1 MRIWKLIV
9 IVIILTILV
18 FPAGMLIENYHPLNG
33 MSWPMVYG
41 NPQFNL
47 VSKNSGPTN
56 FKNISIY
63 AGFAF
68 NGSGLF
74 HSQYVIYNDTFINLG
89 IIGNG
94 SSVNFYYGDGIYFHI
109 SIVASNI
116 HNALWNFTQ
125 LHPSLFINS
134 YILFQ
139 LYYFYEPLL
148 YYEPLV
154 YRNTVYFTGTDGY
167 LYALDLK
174 GNLLWEK
181 YIGSSFFTYIFPDG
195 NSLYLFGINYIKYNN
210 SYYFTGDS
218 IYKINLENEQ
228 ILWNTTIG
236 GWINLTTY
244 SYGINLPTC
253 WDNILYLPLEN
264 TLYII
269 NGSNGKEEILNHYSQ
284 NFTYHLTYADN
295 ALFGEFNNS
304 VVKIDIKNGNILWR
318 YNVSDP
324 SPCTIYNNKV
334 VFATAHGY
342 TYALDENTGKEI
354 WKTYTKLGVKGPVTI
369 SANQIVY
376 EGGGSRDA
384 INFVLPASFY
394 GIVALNLN
402 DGKILDYCGIFWEP
416 GGMSYHNIETQ
427 KLPPS
432 WCNLVPFGPSPDF
445 YIIYL
450 PRDNTVMYG
459 YPGDVFVGYISHY
472 YIWIS
477 SILIIWV
484 PTLTYIF
491 LKRRHK
497 K

>member
-9 IVIILTILV
+9 IAIILTILV

-41 NPQFNL
+41 NPQFNM

-56 FKNISIY
+56 FKNIPIY
-63 AGFAF
+63 SSNIIF
-68 NGSGLF
+68 NSSYLYT
-74 HSQYVIYNDTFINLG
+74 QYVIYNDIFIISG
-89 IIGNG
+89 I
-94 SSVNFYYGDGIYFHI
+94 NFNYGKETCINI
-109 SIVASNI
+109 SIVALNM

-125 LHPSLFINS
+125 HHQSLFKLNP
-134 YILFQ
+134 YIITP
-139 LYYFYEPLL
+139 YHTYEPLL

-154 YRNTVYFTGTDGY
+154 YRNTIYFTGGDGY

-174 GNLLWEK
+174 GHLLWEK
-181 YIGSSFFTYIFPDG
+181 YIGPSFFTYIFPDG
-195 NSLYLFGINYIKYNN
+195 NSLYLFGINFNP
-210 SYYFTGDS
+210 YYFTGDS

-244 SYGINLPTC
+244 SYGINLPTY

-269 NGSNGKEEILNHYSQ
+269 NGSNGKTEILNHYSQ

-354 WKTYTKLGVKGPVTI
+354 WKTYTQLGVGGPVTI

-376 EGGGSRDA
+376 EGGADILS
-384 INFVLPASFY
+384 ISILYFTIFV
-394 GIVALNLN
+394 GIVALDLN
-402 DGKILDYCGIFWEP
+402 DGKILDYFGTLLIAD
-416 GGMSYHNIETQ
+416 GLSHSYIEIETQ
-427 KLPPS
+427 KLPS
-432 WCNLVPFGPSPDF
+432 YLSPFPVFP
-445 YIIYL
+445 IIYI
-450 PRDNTVMYG
+450 PRDNAVMYG
-459 YPGDVFVGYISHY
+459 YPADVYVGYISHY

-484 PTLTYIF
+484 PTIAYIII
-491 LKRRHK
+491 KRRHRK
-497 K
+497 

>member
-9 IVIILTILV
+9 IAIILTILV

-41 NPQFNL
+41 NPQFNM

-56 FKNISIY
+56 FKDIPIY
-63 AGFAF
+63 CGFCEF
-68 NGSGLF
+68 DGKDLDD
-74 HSQYVIYNDTFINLG
+74 QYTIYNDTFINLG
-89 IIGNG
+89 IIGDWH
-94 SSVNFYYGDGIYFHI
+94 NFYYYYGEGTYFNI

-116 HNALWNFTQ
+116 HNALWKFTQ
-125 LHPSLFINS
+125 LHLPLFKLN
-134 YILFQ
+134 
-139 LYYFYEPLL
+139 YYTFFYVL
-148 YYEPLV
+148 EPLV

-174 GNLLWEK
+174 GDLLWEK

-195 NSLYLFGINYIKYNN
+195 NSLYLFGINFINYNN

-236 GWINLTTY
+236 GWLNLTTV
-244 SYGINLPTC
+244 SYGILIPTY
-253 WDNILYLPLEN
+253 WNNILYLPLEN

-284 NFTYHLTYADN
+284 NFTYHITYADN

-324 SPCTIYNNKV
+324 SPCSIYNNKV
-334 VFATAHGY
+334 VFANTHGY

-376 EGGGSRDA
+376 EGGVSREPSN
-384 INFVLPASFY
+384 IIFPYTFW

-402 DGKILDYCGIFWEP
+402 NGKILDYFGILRT
-416 GGMSYHNIETQ
+416 GMGLNFESIETQ
-427 KLPPS
+427 RLPSFLAPT
-432 WCNLVPFGPSPDF
+432 PGF
-445 YIIYL
+445 YIIYV
-450 PRDNTVMYG
+450 PRDNAVMYG
-459 YPGDVFVGYISHY
+459 CPGDVYVGYISHY

-477 SILIIWV
+477 SILMIWV
-484 PTLTYIF
+484 PTIAYIF
-491 LKRRHK
+491 LKRRNK

>member
-9 IVIILTILV
+9 IAIILTILV

-33 MSWPMVYG
+33 MSWPMVYE
-41 NPQFNL
+41 NPQLNM

-63 AGFAF
+63 NGFIRF
-68 NGSGLF
+68 PYNILN
-74 HSQYVIYNDTFINLG
+74 QYVIYNDIFINLG
-89 IIGNG
+89 VIGNY
-94 SSVNFYYGDGIYFHI
+94 NFLNKSEETYFNI
-109 SIVASNI
+109 SIMASNI

-125 LHPSLFINS
+125 LHPPLFKLNA
-134 YILFQ
+134 YIITT
-139 LYYFYEPLL
+139 YHI
-148 YYEPLV
+148 YEPLV

-174 GNLLWEK
+174 GDLLWEK

-195 NSLYLFGINYIKYNN
+195 NSLYLFGINFFSYNN

-228 ILWNTTIG
+228 ILWNTEICR
-236 GWINLTTY
+236 WINLIIFSKGIY
-244 SYGINLPTC
+244 IPSYWNNTI
-253 WDNILYLPLEN
+253 YLPFGN
-264 TLYII
+264 TIYNI
-269 NGSNGKEEILNHYSQ
+269 NGLNGKSEILNYYSQ
-284 NFTYHLTYADN
+284 DFAHPLTYAGN

-354 WKTYTKLGVKGPVTI
+354 WKTYTQLGVGGPVTI

-376 EGGGSRDA
+376 EGGADIES
-384 INFVLPASFY
+384 ISILWYTIFF
-394 GIVALNLN
+394 GIVALDLN
-402 DGKILDYCGIFWEP
+402 DGKILDYFGTLIMA
-416 GGMSYHNIETQ
+416 GGLYHRYIEIETQ
-427 KLPPS
+427 KLPS
-432 WCNLVPFGPSPDF
+432 YLSPLPVF
-445 YIIYL
+445 YIIYV

-459 YPGDVFVGYISHY
+459 YPANVYVGYISHY

-484 PTLTYIF
+484 PTLTYIIIK
-491 LKRRHK
+491 KRHRK
-497 K
+497 

>member
-9 IVIILTILV
+9 VAIILTILV

-41 NPQFNL
+41 NPQFNM

-63 AGFAF
+63 NGFIGF
-68 NGSGLF
+68 PHNILN
-74 HSQYVIYNDTFINLG
+74 QYVIYNDIFINLG
-89 IIGNG
+89 VIGNY
-94 SSVNFYYGDGIYFHI
+94 NFFNKSEETYFNI
-109 SIVASNI
+109 SIMASNI
-116 HNALWNFTQ
+116 HNALWHFTQ
-125 LHPSLFINS
+125 LHPPLFKLNA
-134 YILFQ
+134 YIITT
-139 LYYFYEPLL
+139 YHI
-148 YYEPLV
+148 YEPLV

-195 NSLYLFGINYIKYNN
+195 NSLYLFGINFFTYNN

-236 GWINLTTY
+236 GWINLTSGSHGILIPTY
-244 SYGINLPTC
+244 

-354 WKTYTKLGVKGPVTI
+354 WKTYTQLGVGGPVTI
-369 SANQIVY
+369 SSNQIVY
-376 EGGGSRDA
+376 EGGADIQS
-384 INFVLPASFY
+384 ISILYFTIFV

-402 DGKILDYCGIFWEP
+402 DGKILDYVGTLLIAD
-416 GGMSYHNIETQ
+416 GLSHSYIKIETQ
-427 KLPPS
+427 KLPSYLSPF
-432 WCNLVPFGPSPDF
+432 LVFC
-445 YIIYL
+445 IIYV

-459 YPGDVFVGYISHY
+459 YPADVYVGYISHY

-484 PTLTYIF
+484 PTITYIIF
-491 LKRRHK
+491 KRRHRK
-497 K
+497 

>member
-1 MRIWKLIV
+1 M
-9 IVIILTILV
+9 
-18 FPAGMLIENYHPLNG
+18 
-33 MSWPMVYG
+33 
-41 NPQFNL
+41 

-56 FKNISIY
+56 FKNIPIY
-63 AGFAF
+63 SSNIIF
-68 NGSGLF
+68 NSSYLYT
-74 HSQYVIYNDTFINLG
+74 QYVIYNDIFIISG
-89 IIGNG
+89 I
-94 SSVNFYYGDGIYFHI
+94 NFNYGKETCINI
-109 SIVASNI
+109 SIVALNM

-125 LHPSLFINS
+125 HHQSLFKLNP
-134 YILFQ
+134 YIITP
-139 LYYFYEPLL
+139 YHTYEPLL

-154 YRNTVYFTGTDGY
+154 YRNTIYFTGGDGY

-174 GNLLWEK
+174 GHLLWEK
-181 YIGSSFFTYIFPDG
+181 YIGPSFFTYIFPDG
-195 NSLYLFGINYIKYNN
+195 NSLYLFGINFISYNN

-236 GWINLTTY
+236 GWINLTTVF
-244 SYGINLPTC
+244 YGINLPTY
-253 WDNILYLPLEN
+253 WNNILYLPLEN

-269 NGSNGKEEILNHYSQ
+269 NGSNGKTEILNHYSQ

-342 TYALDENTGKEI
+342 TYALDENTGKGI
-354 WKTYTKLGVKGPVTI
+354 WKTYTKLGVEGPVTI

-376 EGGGSRDA
+376 ESGVASGCPNGT
-384 INFVLPASFY
+384 VLCNTFI

-402 DGKILDYCGIFWEP
+402 DGKILDYFGYITLSKGVE
-416 GGMSYHNIETQ
+416 SIETHT
-427 KLPPS
+427 LPSYLAPLS
-432 WCNLVPFGPSPDF
+432 DF
-445 YIIYL
+445 YIIYV
-450 PRDNTVMYG
+450 PRDNTIMFE
-459 YPGDVFVGYISHY
+459 YPGIVCFGYISHY
-472 YIWIS
+472 YILIAWIS
-477 SILIIWV
+477 SILIIWI
-484 PTLTYIF
+484 PTIAYIII
-491 LKRRHK
+491 KRRNK

>member
-41 NPQFNL
+41 NPQFNM

-56 FKNISIY
+56 FKDIPIY
-63 AGFAF
+63 PGFVEF
-68 NGSGLF
+68 DGKDF
-74 HSQYVIYNDTFINLG
+74 DDKYTIYNDTFINLG
-89 IIGNG
+89 VIGDWH
-94 SSVNFYYGDGIYFHI
+94 NFYYYGEGTYFNI

-125 LHPSLFINS
+125 IHPPLFKLNA
-134 YILFQ
+134 YIITT
-139 LYYFYEPLL
+139 YHI
-148 YYEPLV
+148 YEPLV
-154 YRNTVYFTGTDGY
+154 YRNTVYFIGTDGH

-195 NSLYLFGINYIKYNN
+195 NSLYLFGINFISYNN

-295 ALFGEFNNS
+295 AFFGEFNNS

-342 TYALDENTGKEI
+342 TYALDENTGKGI
-354 WKTYTKLGVKGPVTI
+354 WKTYTKLGVEGPVTI

-376 EGGGSRDA
+376 ESGVASGCPNGT
-384 INFVLPASFY
+384 VLCNTFI

-402 DGKILDYCGIFWEP
+402 DGKILDYFGYITLSKGVE
-416 GGMSYHNIETQ
+416 SIETHT
-427 KLPPS
+427 LPSYLAPLS
-432 WCNLVPFGPSPDF
+432 DF
-445 YIIYL
+445 YIIYV
-450 PRDNTVMYG
+450 PRDNTIMFE
-459 YPGDVFVGYISHY
+459 YPGIVCFGYISHY
-472 YIWIS
+472 YILIAWIS
-477 SILIIWV
+477 SILIIWI
-484 PTLTYIF
+484 PTIAYII
-491 LKRRHK
+491 LKRRNK

>member
-9 IVIILTILV
+9 IAIILTILV

-41 NPQFNL
+41 NPQFNM

-63 AGFAF
+63 AGFAGGW
-68 NGSGLF
+68 NI
-74 HSQYVIYNDTFINLG
+74 IYNNIFINLG
-89 IIGNG
+89 EGK
-94 SSVNFYYGDGIYFHI
+94 
-109 SIVASNI
+109 IVASNI
-116 HNALWNFTQ
+116 HKELWNFTQ
-125 LHPSLFINS
+125 LHPHLFNYS
-134 YILFQ
+134 YILFT
-139 LYYFYEPLL
+139 LYYIYEPLL

-154 YRNTVYFTGTDGY
+154 YRNTIYFTGTDGY
-167 LYALDLK
+167 LYALDLN

-195 NSLYLFGINYIKYNN
+195 NSLYLFGINFIIYNN

-236 GWINLTTY
+236 GWINLTTVF
-244 SYGINLPTC
+244 YGINLPTY
-253 WDNILYLPLEN
+253 WNNILYLPLEN

-369 SANQIVY
+369 SSNQIVY
-376 EGGGSRDA
+376 EGGGSREA
-384 INFVLPASFY
+384 INVVLPASFY

-416 GGMSYHNIETQ
+416 GGITHNYIETQ

-432 WCNLVPFGPSPDF
+432 WCNLVPFGPSPAF
-445 YIIYL
+445 YIIYV
-450 PRDNTVMYG
+450 PRDNVVSYNPMG
-459 YPGDVFVGYISHY
+459 FFLSDVFVGYISHY

-484 PTLTYIF
+484 PTIAYIII
-491 LKRRHK
+491 KRRHRK
-497 K
+497 

>member
-1 MRIWKLIV
+1 M
-9 IVIILTILV
+9 
-18 FPAGMLIENYHPLNG
+18 
-33 MSWPMVYG
+33 
-41 NPQFNL
+41 

-56 FKNISIY
+56 FKSIPIY
-63 AGFAF
+63 TGFSELHDAVVD
-68 NGSGLF
+68 
-74 HSQYVIYNDTFINLG
+74 QYIIYNDIFINLG
-89 IIGNG
+89 VIGNYNIINM
-94 SSVNFYYGDGIYFHI
+94 SKETYFNI

-116 HNALWNFTQ
+116 HKELWNFTQ
-125 LHPSLFINS
+125 LHPPLFKLN
-134 YILFQ
+134 
-139 LYYFYEPLL
+139 YYTIFNV
-148 YYEPLV
+148 YEPLV

-195 NSLYLFGINYIKYNN
+195 NSLYLFGINFINYNN

-236 GWINLTTY
+236 GWLNITTV
-244 SYGINLPTC
+244 SYGIIIPTY

-269 NGSNGKEEILNHYSQ
+269 NGSNGKEEILTRYSQ
-284 NFTYHLTYADN
+284 NFTYYPLTYADN

-354 WKTYTKLGVKGPVTI
+354 WKTYTQLGVGGPVTI

-376 EGGGSRDA
+376 EGGADILS
-384 INFVLPASFY
+384 ISILYFTIFV
-394 GIVALNLN
+394 GIVALDLN
-402 DGKILDYCGIFWEP
+402 DGKILDYFGTLLIAD
-416 GGMSYHNIETQ
+416 GLSHSYIEIETQ
-427 KLPPS
+427 KLPS
-432 WCNLVPFGPSPDF
+432 YLSPFPVFP
-445 YIIYL
+445 IIYI
-450 PRDNTVMYG
+450 PRDNAVMYG
-459 YPGDVFVGYISHY
+459 YPADVYVGYISHY

-484 PTLTYIF
+484 PTIAYIF
-491 LKRRHK
+491 LKRRNK

>member
-9 IVIILTILV
+9 VAIILTILV

-41 NPQFNL
+41 NPQFNM

-56 FKNISIY
+56 FKDIPIY
-63 AGFAF
+63 SGFAKF
-68 NGSGLF
+68 YGNDVVD
-74 HSQYVIYNDTFINLG
+74 QYIIYNDIFINLG
-89 IIGNG
+89 VIGNY
-94 SSVNFYYGDGIYFHI
+94 SIINMSKETYFNI

-125 LHPSLFINS
+125 IHPPLFKLNA
-134 YILFQ
+134 YIITT
-139 LYYFYEPLL
+139 YHI
-148 YYEPLV
+148 YEPLV

-174 GNLLWEK
+174 GDLLWEK

-195 NSLYLFGINYIKYNN
+195 NSLYLFGINFFTYNN

-228 ILWNTTIG
+228 ILWNTEICRWMNLIIFSKGIYIPSYWNNTI
-236 GWINLTTY
+236 
-244 SYGINLPTC
+244 
-253 WDNILYLPLEN
+253 YLPFGN
-264 TLYII
+264 TIYNI
-269 NGSNGKEEILNHYSQ
+269 NGLNGKSEILNYYSQ
-284 NFTYHLTYADN
+284 DFAHPLTYAGN

-324 SPCTIYNNKV
+324 SPCSIYNNKV
-334 VFATAHGY
+334 VFANTHGY

-354 WKTYTKLGVKGPVTI
+354 WKAYTQLGVGGPVTI
-369 SANQIVY
+369 SSNQIVY
-376 EGGGSRDA
+376 EGGVSREP
-384 INFVLPASFY
+384 INIIFPPTFW

-402 DGKILDYCGIFWEP
+402 NGKILDYFGYITT
-416 GGMSYHNIETQ
+416 GMGMGFESIETQ
-427 KLPPS
+427 RLPSYLAPT
-432 WCNLVPFGPSPDF
+432 PGYYF
-445 YIIYL
+445 IYV
-450 PRDNTVMYG
+450 PRDNAVMYG
-459 YPGDVFVGYISHY
+459 CPGDVYVGYISHY

-477 SILIIWV
+477 SILIICIIWV
-484 PTLTYIF
+484 LTLTYIL

>member
-41 NPQFNL
+41 NPQFNM

-63 AGFAF
+63 NGFIGF
-68 NGSGLF
+68 PHNNILN
-74 HSQYVIYNDTFINLG
+74 QYVIYNDIFINLG
-89 IIGNG
+89 VIGNY
-94 SSVNFYYGDGIYFHI
+94 NFFNKSEETYFNI
-109 SIVASNI
+109 SIMASNI

-125 LHPSLFINS
+125 LHPPLFKLN
-134 YILFQ
+134 
-139 LYYFYEPLL
+139 YYTFFYV
-148 YYEPLV
+148 YEPLV
-154 YRNTVYFTGTDGY
+154 YRNTVYFIGTDGH

-181 YIGSSFFTYIFPDG
+181 YIGPSFFTYIFPDG
-195 NSLYLFGINYIKYNN
+195 NSLYLFGINFISYNN

-236 GWINLTTY
+236 RWLNLTTDPH
-244 SYGINLPTC
+244 GIIIPAYWN
-253 WDNILYLPLEN
+253 NILYLPLEN

-269 NGSNGKEEILNHYSQ
+269 NGSNGKAEILTRYSQ

-354 WKTYTKLGVKGPVTI
+354 WKTYTQLGVGGPVTI
-369 SANQIVY
+369 SSNQIVY
-376 EGGGSRDA
+376 EGGADREPDG
-384 INFVLPASFY
+384 IIFPAMFF
-394 GIVALNLN
+394 GIVALDLN
-402 DGKILDYCGIFWEP
+402 DGKILDYVGTLTDGI
-416 GGMSYHNIETQ
+416 YYIYIETQ
-427 KLPPS
+427 KLPFY
-432 WCNLVPFGPSPDF
+432 LSPLPAF
-445 YIIYL
+445 YIIYV
-450 PRDNTVMYG
+450 PRDNVVTYDPMSLFL
-459 YPGDVFVGYISHY
+459 PDVFVGYISHY

-484 PTLTYIF
+484 PTITYII

>member
-9 IVIILTILV
+9 VAIILTILV

-41 NPQFNL
+41 NPQFNM

-56 FKNISIY
+56 FKSIPIY
-63 AGFAF
+63 AGFAGGW
-68 NGSGLF
+68 NI
-74 HSQYVIYNDTFINLG
+74 IYNNIFINLG
-89 IIGNG
+89 EGK
-94 SSVNFYYGDGIYFHI
+94 
-109 SIVASNI
+109 IVASNI
-116 HNALWNFTQ
+116 HKELWNFTQ
-125 LHPSLFINS
+125 LHPHLFNYS
-134 YILFQ
+134 YILFT
-139 LYYFYEPLL
+139 LYYIYEPLL

-154 YRNTVYFTGTDGY
+154 YRNTIYFTGTDGY
-167 LYALDLK
+167 LYALDLN
-174 GNLLWEK
+174 GNILWEK

-195 NSLYLFGINYIKYNN
+195 NSLYLFGINFISYNN

-236 GWINLTTY
+236 GWINLTTVF
-244 SYGINLPTC
+244 YGINLPTC

-269 NGSNGKEEILNHYSQ
+269 NGSNGKAEILNHYSQ

-376 EGGGSRDA
+376 EGGGSREA
-384 INFVLPASFY
+384 INVVLPASFY

-402 DGKILDYCGIFWEP
+402 DGKILDYCGIFWER

-427 KLPPS
+427 KLPSYFVPPS
-432 WCNLVPFGPSPDF
+432 YFDASPDF
-445 YIIYL
+445 YIIYV
-450 PRDNTVMYG
+450 PRDNVISYNPMILFLS
-459 YPGDVFVGYISHY
+459 DVFVGYISHY

-477 SILIIWV
+477 SILIIWI
-484 PTLTYIF
+484 PTITYIII
-491 LKRRHK
+491 KRRHRK
-497 K
+497 

>member
-9 IVIILTILV
+9 IIVIAIILTILV

-41 NPQFNL
+41 NPQFNM

-56 FKNISIY
+56 FKNIPIY
-63 AGFAF
+63 PGFAF
-68 NGSGLF
+68 NGSY
-74 HSQYVIYNDTFINLG
+74 HSRYVIYNDTFINLV

-125 LHPSLFINS
+125 IHPPLFKLN
-134 YILFQ
+134 
-139 LYYFYEPLL
+139 YYTFFYV
-148 YYEPLV
+148 YEPLV
-154 YRNTVYFTGTDGY
+154 YRNTVYFIGTDGH
-167 LYALDLK
+167 LYALDLM
-174 GNLLWEK
+174 GHLLWEK
-181 YIGSSFFTYIFPDG
+181 YIGSSVFCYIFPDG
-195 NSLYLFGINYIKYNN
+195 NSLYLFGINFISYNN
-210 SYYFTGDS
+210 SYYFTGES

-236 GWINLTTY
+236 GWINLTTVF
-244 SYGINLPTC
+244 YGINLPTY
-253 WDNILYLPLEN
+253 WENILYLPLEN
-264 TLYII
+264 TIYII
-269 NGSNGKEEILNHYSQ
+269 NGSNGKAEILNHYSQ

-324 SPCTIYNNKV
+324 SPCSIYNNKV
-334 VFATAHGY
+334 VFANTHGY

-354 WKTYTKLGVKGPVTI
+354 WKSYTQLGVEGPVTI
-369 SANQIVY
+369 SSNKIIY
-376 EGGGSRDA
+376 EDGSS
-384 INFVLPASFY
+384 VQKWPTMHPASFY

-402 DGKILDYCGIFWEP
+402 DGKILDYFGIFWEP
-416 GGMSYHNIETQ
+416 GGLSYDYIETQ
-427 KLPPS
+427 
-432 WCNLVPFGPSPDF
+432 NLST
-445 YIIYL
+445 YIGIGIPNPIYYFIYV
-450 PRDNTVMYG
+450 PRDNVVTYDPMSLFLS
-459 YPGDVFVGYISHY
+459 DVFVGYISHY

-484 PTLTYIF
+484 PIIAYIF
-491 LKRRHK
+491 FKRRHK

>member
-9 IVIILTILV
+9 IAIILTILV

-33 MSWPMVYG
+33 MSWSMVYG
-41 NPQFNL
+41 NPQFNM

-63 AGFAF
+63 NGFIGF
-68 NGSGLF
+68 PHNNILN
-74 HSQYVIYNDTFINLG
+74 QYVIYNDIFINLG
-89 IIGNG
+89 VIGNY
-94 SSVNFYYGDGIYFHI
+94 NFFNKSEETYFNI
-109 SIVASNI
+109 SIMASNI

-125 LHPSLFINS
+125 LHPPLFKLN
-134 YILFQ
+134 
-139 LYYFYEPLL
+139 YYTFFYV
-148 YYEPLV
+148 YEPLV
-154 YRNTVYFTGTDGY
+154 YRNTVYFTGTDGH

-181 YIGSSFFTYIFPDG
+181 YIGPSFFTYIFPDG
-195 NSLYLFGINYIKYNN
+195 NSLYLFGINFISYNN

-236 GWINLTTY
+236 GWLNLTTDHH
-244 SYGINLPTC
+244 GIIIPTY
-253 WDNILYLPLEN
+253 WNNILYLPLEN

-269 NGSNGKEEILNHYSQ
+269 NGSNGKAEILTRYSQ
-284 NFTYHLTYADN
+284 NFTYLPLTYADN

-354 WKTYTKLGVKGPVTI
+354 WKTYTQLGVGGPVTI

-376 EGGGSRDA
+376 EGGADREPGG
-384 INFVLPASFY
+384 IIFPAMFF
-394 GIVALNLN
+394 GIVALDLN
-402 DGKILDYCGIFWEP
+402 DGKILDYVGTLTDGI
-416 GGMSYHNIETQ
+416 SYIYIETQ
-427 KLPPS
+427 KLPFY
-432 WCNLVPFGPSPDF
+432 LSPLPAF
-445 YIIYL
+445 YIIYV
-450 PRDNTVMYG
+450 PRDNVVSYNPMDCFLS
-459 YPGDVFVGYISHY
+459 DVFVGYISHY

-477 SILIIWV
+477 SILIIWI
-484 PTLTYIF
+484 PTIAYIII
-491 LKRRHK
+491 KRRHK

>member
-9 IVIILTILV
+9 IIVIAIILTILV

-41 NPQFNL
+41 NPQLNM

-56 FKNISIY
+56 FKDIPIY
-63 AGFAF
+63 SGFVEF
-68 NGSGLF
+68 DCKDLYD
-74 HSQYVIYNDTFINLG
+74 QYTIYNDTFINLG
-89 IIGNG
+89 FIGYY
-94 SSVNFYYGDGIYFHI
+94 NFYYREDTYINI

-125 LHPSLFINS
+125 LHPPLFKLN
-134 YILFQ
+134 
-139 LYYFYEPLL
+139 YYMCFYFL
-148 YYEPLV
+148 EPLV

-174 GNLLWEK
+174 GDLLWEK

-195 NSLYLFGINYIKYNN
+195 NSLYLFGINFISHNN
-210 SYYFTGDS
+210 SDYFTGDS
-218 IYKINLENEQ
+218 IYKINLENNQ

-236 GWINLTTY
+236 GWLNLTTG
-244 SYGINLPTC
+244 SYVILIPTY

-269 NGSNGKEEILNHYSQ
+269 NGSNGKEEILNHYPQ

-354 WKTYTKLGVKGPVTI
+354 WKTYTQLGVMGPVTI

-376 EGGGSRDA
+376 EGGASREP
-384 INFVLPASFY
+384 INIIFPITFL
-394 GIVALNLN
+394 GIVALDLN
-402 DGKILDYCGIFWEP
+402 NGKILDYFGYITT
-416 GGMSYHNIETQ
+416 GMGMGFESIETQ
-427 KLPPS
+427 KLPSYLAPT
-432 WCNLVPFGPSPDF
+432 PAY
-445 YIIYL
+445 YIIYV
-450 PRDNTVMYG
+450 PRDNAVMYG
-459 YPGDVFVGYISHY
+459 CPGDVYVGYISHY

-484 PTLTYIF
+484 PTITYII
-491 LKRRHK
+491 LKRRHRK
-497 K
+497 